1 MRITGLTLLQSFI
14 ASMIPIL
21 FAMSTSAPAVSPKPG
36 ESHII
41 AVLLSYSLVVI
52 LIGVIYLVSDS
63 PL

>member
-1 MRITGLTLLQSFI
+1 M
-14 ASMIPIL
+14 ASIIPIPL
-21 FAMSTSAPAVSPKPG
+21 AISTSAPALSPKPG

>member
-1 MRITGLTLLQSFI
+1 
-14 ASMIPIL
+14 
-21 FAMSTSAPAVSPKPG
+21 MSTSAPAVSPKPG